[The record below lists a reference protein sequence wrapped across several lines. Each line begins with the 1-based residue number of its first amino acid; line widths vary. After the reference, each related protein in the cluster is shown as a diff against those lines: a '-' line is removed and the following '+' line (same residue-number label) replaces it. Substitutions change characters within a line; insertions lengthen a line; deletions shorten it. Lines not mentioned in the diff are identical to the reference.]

1 MDELQDTF
9 CKSKFSLPLTSWLS
23 WDDMLN
29 LIYFALN
36 LSIVILATVNSI
48 KKKNN
53 DISEEESNRIILS
66 QKILRLIA
74 GILILLIGIY
84 NITIYFNVI
93 QYSAS
98 NRSIVGMSQLII
110 GIVFIILTSFSLSQ
124 NTNKE

>member
-48 KKKNN
+48 KKK
-53 DISEEESNRIILS
+53 
-66 QKILRLIA
+66 K
-74 GILILLIGIY
+74 
-84 NITIYFNVI
+84 
-93 QYSAS
+93 
-98 NRSIVGMSQLII
+98 
-110 GIVFIILTSFSLSQ
+110 
-124 NTNKE
+124 